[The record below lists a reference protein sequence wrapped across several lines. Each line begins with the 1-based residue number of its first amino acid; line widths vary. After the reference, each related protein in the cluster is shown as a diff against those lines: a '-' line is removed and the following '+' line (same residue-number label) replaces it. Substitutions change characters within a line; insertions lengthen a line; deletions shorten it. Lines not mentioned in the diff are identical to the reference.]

1 MVGVNVK
8 LVLLEPFLKSIGCLI
23 PSMSSNPEPKLCKQG
38 ILLTVHLCRVLHLG
52 CDNHQILFSNNSRK
66 RRLTLMFLRFCYF
79 TGSFG
84 EIFLVH
90 VLAVVSDCKHPSFR
104 HDISQIS
111 TVEAIGE
118 LDDG

>member
-1 MVGVNVK
+1 
-8 LVLLEPFLKSIGCLI
+8 
-23 PSMSSNPEPKLCKQG
+23 
-38 ILLTVHLCRVLHLG
+38 
-52 CDNHQILFSNNSRK
+52 
-66 RRLTLMFLRFCYF
+66 MFLRFCNF

-118 LDDG
+118 LDVGCRFSQSNNKKTLM